1 MTTALL
7 PPLPLLREAAEPR
20 SAHSYRNAAAA
31 VAALTLHALVL
42 LGLLGQ
48 WQSSPAQ
55 APEVRTLTTQLISLA
70 PPAAPMPPPPEPVV
84 VAPPEPPKPV
94 VTPPVEPA
102 VQPPKLEQAALAR
115 QRVAER
121 EREQQQEQQRQAQE
135 QQRLDQQRRAAEQ
148 LAEQLAEQQAQQ
160 RLAEQQAQAAERA
173 RQADAAAAASRQ
185 YLPIAKEAPDY
196 PERALDKGIEGD
208 CSVTYTVTPQGRV
221 ADPQV
226 AGECHPLFVRPS
238 LAAAKTFRYQPRI
251 VAGQAVAV
259 VGVKNTFHYR
269 IE

>member
-1 MTTALL
+1 MTAALL
-7 PPLPLLREAAEPR
+7 PVMPLLRAPR
-20 SAHSYRNAAAA
+20 PACGWCRNAG
-31 VAALTLHALVL
+31 AALGALVL
-42 LGLLGQ
+42 HGLVLMGLLGQ
-48 WQSSPAQ
+48 WQSNPAQ
-55 APEVRTLTTQLISLA
+55 EPEVRTLTTQLISLA
-70 PPAAPMPPPPEPVV
+70 PPVAPAPPPPEPVV
-84 VAPPEPPKPV
+84 VAPEPAPVKPAV
-94 VTPPVEPA
+94 VRPVEPR
-102 VQPPKLEQAALAR
+102 VQPQQLEHAALAR

-121 EREQQQEQQRQAQE
+121 EQKQKQERQAQE
-135 QQRLDQQRRAAEQ
+135 QQRLDQQRRAA
-148 LAEQLAEQQAQQ
+148 AEQLAQQQAQQ

-173 RQADAAAAASRQ
+173 RQAEAAAAASRQ

-196 PERALDKGIEGD
+196 PDRALDKGIEGD

-226 AGECHPLFVRPS
+226 AGDCHPLFVRPS

>member
-1 MTTALL
+1 MTAALL
-7 PPLPLLREAAEPR
+7 PVMPLLRAPR
-20 SAHSYRNAAAA
+20 PACGWCRNAG
-31 VAALTLHALVL
+31 AALGALVL
-42 LGLLGQ
+42 HGLVLMGLLGQ
-48 WQSSPAQ
+48 WQSSPVQ
-55 APEVRTLTTQLISLA
+55 EPEVRTLTTQLISLA
-70 PPAAPMPPPPEPVV
+70 PPVAPAPPLPPPEPVV
-84 VAPPEPPKPV
+84 VAPEPAPVKPAV
-94 VTPPVEPA
+94 VPPVEPR
-102 VQPPKLEQAALAR
+102 VQPQQLEQAALAR

-121 EREQQQEQQRQAQE
+121 EQKQKQERQAQE
-135 QQRLDQQRRAAEQ
+135 QLRFEQQRRAAEQ
-148 LAEQLAEQQAQQ
+148 LAQQQAQQ

-173 RQADAAAAASRQ
+173 RQAEAAAAASRQ

-196 PERALDKGIEGD
+196 PDRALDKGIEGD

-226 AGECHPLFVRPS
+226 AGDCHPLFVRPS

>member
-1 MTTALL
+1 MTTVIL
-7 PPLPLLREAAEPR
+7 PPLPLLREVAEPR
-20 SAHSYRNAAAA
+20 SAHSYRNVAAAI
-31 VAALTLHALVL
+31 AALTLHGLVL
-42 LGLLGQ
+42 VGLLGQ
-48 WQSSPAQ
+48 WQSSPVQ
-55 APEVRTLTTQLISLA
+55 EPQVRTLTTQLISLA
-70 PPAAPMPPPPEPVV
+70 PPAAAAPPPPEPVV
-84 VAPPEPPKPV
+84 VAPEPAPVKPV
-94 VTPPVEPA
+94 VTPPVEPR
-102 VQPPKLEQAALAR
+102 VQPQPLEHAALAR

-121 EREQQQEQQRQAQE
+121 EQKQKQERQAQE

-148 LAEQLAEQQAQQ
+148 LAQQQAQQ
-160 RLAEQQAQAAERA
+160 RLAEQQAQVAERA
-173 RQADAAAAASRQ
+173 RQAEAAAAASRQ

-196 PERALDKGIEGD
+196 PDRALDKGIEGD
-208 CSVTYTVTPQGRV
+208 CSVTYTVTAQGRV

-226 AGECHPLFVRPS
+226 AGDCHPLFVRPS

>member
-1 MTTALL
+1 M
-7 PPLPLLREAAEPR
+7 
-20 SAHSYRNAAAA
+20 
-31 VAALTLHALVL
+31 
-42 LGLLGQ
+42 
-48 WQSSPAQ
+48 
-55 APEVRTLTTQLISLA
+55 
-70 PPAAPMPPPPEPVV
+70 
-84 VAPPEPPKPV
+84 
-94 VTPPVEPA
+94 
-102 VQPPKLEQAALAR
+102 QPQKLEQAALAR

-121 EREQQQEQQRQAQE
+121 EQKQKQERQAQE

-148 LAEQLAEQQAQQ
+148 LAQQQAQQ

-173 RQADAAAAASRQ
+173 RQAEAAAAASRQ

-196 PERALDKGIEGD
+196 PDRALDKGIEGD

-226 AGECHPLFVRPS
+226 AGDCHPLFVRPS

-269 IE
+269 IQ

>member
-1 MTTALL
+1 MTAALL
-7 PPLPLLREAAEPR
+7 PVMPLLRAPR
-20 SAHSYRNAAAA
+20 PACGWCRN
-31 VAALTLHALVL
+31 VGAALGALVLHGLVL

-55 APEVRTLTTQLISLA
+55 EPEVRTLTTRLISLA
-70 PPAAPMPPPPEPVV
+70 PPAAPAPPVPEQVVAAPEPAPVKPV
-84 VAPPEPPKPV
+84 VAPP
-94 VTPPVEPA
+94 VESR
-102 VQPPKLEQAALAR
+102 VQPQPLEHAALAR

-121 EREQQQEQQRQAQE
+121 EQKQKQERQAQE

-148 LAEQLAEQQAQQ
+148 LAQQQAQQ
-160 RLAEQQAQAAERA
+160 RLAEQQAEAAERA
-173 RQADAAAAASRQ
+173 RQAEAAAAASRQ

-196 PERALDKGIEGD
+196 PDRALDKGIEGD

-226 AGECHPLFVRPS
+226 AGDCHPLFVRPS

>member
-7 PPLPLLREAAEPR
+7 PPLPLLREATEPR

-42 LGLLGQ
+42 VGLLGQ

-55 APEVRTLTTQLISLA
+55 EPEVRTLTTQLISLA
-70 PPAAPMPPPPEPVV
+70 PPVAPAPPPPEPVV
-84 VAPPEPPKPV
+84 VAPAPVKPAV
-94 VTPPVEPA
+94 APPVEPR
-102 VQPPKLEQAALAR
+102 VQPPQLEQAALAR

-121 EREQQQEQQRQAQE
+121 EREQKQEQERQAQE

-148 LAEQLAEQQAQQ
+148 LAEQQAQQ
-160 RLAEQQAQAAERA
+160 RLAEQQAQAAEHA
-173 RQADAAAAASRQ
+173 RQAEAAAAASRQ

-196 PERALDKGIEGD
+196 PDRALDKGIEGD

-226 AGECHPLFVRPS
+226 AGDCHPLFVRPS

>member
-1 MTTALL
+1 MTAALL
-7 PPLPLLREAAEPR
+7 PVMPLLRAPR
-20 SAHSYRNAAAA
+20 PACGWCRNAG
-31 VAALTLHALVL
+31 AALGALVL
-42 LGLLGQ
+42 HGLVLVGLLGQ
-48 WQSSPAQ
+48 WQSNPAQ
-55 APEVRTLTTQLISLA
+55 EPEVRTLTTQLISLA
-70 PPAAPMPPPPEPVV
+70 PQAAPAPPVPEQVVAAPEPAPVKPAVV
-84 VAPPEPPKPV
+84 
-94 VTPPVEPA
+94 PPVEPR
-102 VQPPKLEQAALAR
+102 VQPQKLEQAALAR

-121 EREQQQEQQRQAQE
+121 EQKQKQERQAQE
-135 QQRLDQQRRAAEQ
+135 QQRLDQQRRAA
-148 LAEQLAEQQAQQ
+148 AEQLAQQQAQQ

-173 RQADAAAAASRQ
+173 RQAEAAAAASRQ

-196 PERALDKGIEGD
+196 PDRALDKGIEGD

-226 AGECHPLFVRPS
+226 AGDCHPLFVRPS

>member
-1 MTTALL
+1 MTRVIL
-7 PPLPLLREAAEPR
+7 PPLPLLREVAEPR
-20 SAHSYRNAAAA
+20 SAHSYRNVAAAI
-31 VAALTLHALVL
+31 AALTLHGLVL
-42 LGLLGQ
+42 VGLLGQ
-48 WQSSPAQ
+48 WQSSPVQ
-55 APEVRTLTTQLISLA
+55 EPQVRTLTTQLISLA
-70 PPAAPMPPPPEPVV
+70 PPAAAAPPPPEPVV
-84 VAPPEPPKPV
+84 VAPEPAPVKPV
-94 VTPPVEPA
+94 VTPPVAPR
-102 VQPPKLEQAALAR
+102 VQPQKLEHAALAR

-121 EREQQQEQQRQAQE
+121 EQKQKQERQAQE
-135 QQRLDQQRRAAEQ
+135 QQRLDQQRRAA
-148 LAEQLAEQQAQQ
+148 AEQLAQQQAQQ
-160 RLAEQQAQAAERA
+160 RLGEQQAQAAERA
-173 RQADAAAAASRQ
+173 RQAEAAAAASRQ

-196 PERALDKGIEGD
+196 PDRALDKGIEGD

-226 AGECHPLFVRPS
+226 AGDCHPLFVRPS

>member
-84 VAPPEPPKPV
+84 IAPPEPLKPV
-94 VTPPVEPA
+94 VSPPVEPT
-102 VQPPKLEQAALAR
+102 VQPQKLEHAALAR

-121 EREQQQEQQRQAQE
+121 EQKQKQERQAQQE

-148 LAEQLAEQQAQQ
+148 LAQQQAQQ

-269 IE
+269 IQ

>member
-1 MTTALL
+1 MTAALL
-7 PPLPLLREAAEPR
+7 PVMPLLRAPR
-20 SAHSYRNAAAA
+20 PACGWCRNAGAA
-31 VAALTLHALVL
+31 VGARVLHGLVL
-42 LGLLGQ
+42 VGLLGQ
-48 WQSSPAQ
+48 WQSSPVQ
-55 APEVRTLTTQLISLA
+55 EPEVRTLTTQLISLA
-70 PPAAPMPPPPEPVV
+70 PPVAPAPPPPEPVV
-84 VAPPEPPKPV
+84 APEPAPVKPAV
-94 VTPPVEPA
+94 VPPVEPR
-102 VQPPKLEQAALAR
+102 VQPQKLEHAALAR

-121 EREQQQEQQRQAQE
+121 EQERKQEQQRQAQE

-148 LAEQLAEQQAQQ
+148 LAQQQAQQ

-173 RQADAAAAASRQ
+173 RQAEAAAAASRQ

-196 PERALDKGIEGD
+196 PDRALDKGIEGD

-226 AGECHPLFVRPS
+226 AGDCHPLFVRPS

-259 VGVKNTFHYR
+259 AGVKNTFHYR
-269 IE
+269 TE

>member
-1 MTTALL
+1 MTAALL
-7 PPLPLLREAAEPR
+7 PVMPLLRAPR
-20 SAHSYRNAAAA
+20 PACGWCRNAGAA
-31 VAALTLHALVL
+31 VGARVLHGLVL
-42 LGLLGQ
+42 VGLLGQ

-55 APEVRTLTTQLISLA
+55 EPEVRTLTTQLISLA
-70 PPAAPMPPPPEPVV
+70 PPVAPAPPPPEPVV
-84 VAPPEPPKPV
+84 APEPAPVKPAV
-94 VTPPVEPA
+94 VPPVEPR
-102 VQPPKLEQAALAR
+102 VQPQKLEHAALAR

-121 EREQQQEQQRQAQE
+121 EQERKQEQQRQAQE

-148 LAEQLAEQQAQQ
+148 LAQQQAQQ

-173 RQADAAAAASRQ
+173 RQAEAAAAASRQ

-196 PERALDKGIEGD
+196 PDRALDKGIEGD

>member
-1 MTTALL
+1 M
-7 PPLPLLREAAEPR
+7 
-20 SAHSYRNAAAA
+20 A
-31 VAALTLHALVL
+31 VGLHALVL
-42 LGLLGQ
+42 GLLLSH
-48 WQSSPAQ
+48 WPSDT
-55 APEVRTLTTQLISLA
+55 PEPPQVRTLATRLISLA
-70 PPAAPMPPPPEPVV
+70 PPAAPAPPPPEPVV
-84 VAPPEPPKPV
+84 VAPEPAPVKPAV
-94 VTPPVEPA
+94 APPVEPR
-102 VQPPKLEQAALAR
+102 VQPQKLEQAALAR

-121 EREQQQEQQRQAQE
+121 EQKQKQERQAQE

-148 LAEQLAEQQAQQ
+148 LAQQQAQQ

-173 RQADAAAAASRQ
+173 RQAEAAAAASRQ

-196 PERALDKGIEGD
+196 PDRALDKGIEGD

-226 AGECHPLFVRPS
+226 AGDCHPLFVRPS

>member
-1 MTTALL
+1 MTTVIL
-7 PPLPLLREAAEPR
+7 PPLPLLREVAEPR
-20 SAHSYRNAAAA
+20 SAHSYRNVAAAI
-31 VAALTLHALVL
+31 AALTLHGLVL
-42 LGLLGQ
+42 VGLLGQ

-55 APEVRTLTTQLISLA
+55 EPEVRTLTTQLISLA
-70 PPAAPMPPPPEPVV
+70 PPAASAPPPPEPVV
-84 VAPPEPPKPV
+84 VAPEPAPVKPAV
-94 VTPPVEPA
+94 VPPVEPR
-102 VQPPKLEQAALAR
+102 VQPQKLEQAALAR

-121 EREQQQEQQRQAQE
+121 EQKQKQERQAQE

-148 LAEQLAEQQAQQ
+148 LAQQQAQQ

-173 RQADAAAAASRQ
+173 RQAEAAAAASRQ

-196 PERALDKGIEGD
+196 PDRALDKGIEGD

-226 AGECHPLFVRPS
+226 AGDCHPLFVRPS

>member
-1 MTTALL
+1 MTRVLL
-7 PPLPLLREAAEPR
+7 PPLPLLREVDEPR

-31 VAALTLHALVL
+31 VAALALHALVL
-42 LGLLGQ
+42 VGLLGQ
-48 WQSSPAQ
+48 WQSSPAPE
-55 APEVRTLTTQLISLA
+55 PEVRTLTTQLISLA
-70 PPAAPMPPPPEPVV
+70 PPVAPAPPAPAPVV
-84 VAPPEPPKPV
+84 AAPPEPAKPALV
-94 VTPPVEPA
+94 PPVAPR
-102 VQPPKLEQAALAR
+102 VQPQPLEHAALAR
-115 QRVAER
+115 QRLAER
-121 EREQQQEQQRQAQE
+121 ERKQEQQRQAQE
-135 QQRLDQQRRAAEQ
+135 QQRLDQQRRA
-148 LAEQLAEQQAQQ
+148 AEQLAEQQAQQ

-173 RQADAAAAASRQ
+173 RQAEAAAAASRQ

-196 PERALDKGIEGD
+196 PDRALDKGIEGD

-226 AGECHPLFVRPS
+226 AGDCHPLFVRPS